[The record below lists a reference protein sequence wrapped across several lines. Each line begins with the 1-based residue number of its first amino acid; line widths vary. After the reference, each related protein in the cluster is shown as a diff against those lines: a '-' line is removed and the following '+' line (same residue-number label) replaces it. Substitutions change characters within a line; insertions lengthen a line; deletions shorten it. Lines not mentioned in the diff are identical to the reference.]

1 MRSSS
6 LAPHSA
12 SHSASTQA
20 ASFALAGSKLS
31 CMRGADASRGAGQLM
46 SVQDDPDADGAL
58 DDAFRD
64 VEQLERSLETRR

>member
-1 MRSSS
+1 
-6 LAPHSA
+6 
-12 SHSASTQA
+12 
-20 ASFALAGSKLS
+20 
-31 CMRGADASRGAGQLM
+31 MRGADASRGAGQLM